1 MLAHG
6 KEEGEKEATQNGWEL
21 YQWIS
26 EPVGGVGR
34 CGQNPEPLRA
44 AVSRVERLLCQAVC
58 LHLVP
63 SPHRTLS
70 SPQGRPCVCPF
81 LETRK
86 PRRGEQPCFGQSGT
100 ARERPRG
107 PWMQTFSRSHGLPAP
122 AGVGF
127 WHLWCWRAPPSS
139 GLCSD
144 NSARPRPGEGAE
156 GRLET
161 GELAPLGDGLRRA
174 ELRWEALGR
183 ALRRTQ
189 GLGSLYSPQAVFLWP
204 ADVGYNFT
212 GYGKQAGSKWL
223 ELCGLNSVYSSWL
236 SENWTLVPVGCG
248 PKEVNIGLIP
258 ECCFWLIIIPGT
270 AARTPR
276 ARAVK
281 RCEPVLSVD
290 QAK

>member
-1 MLAHG
+1 MPHEEAGAPARWVPRAGLHVGPERTAQPWAGTDAGTSPRSDQTSASWRNGRKTPTEVKTEAEIPLSITRFNTLAHG

-86 PRRGEQPCFGQSGT
+86 PRRGERPCFGQSGP

-107 PWMQTFSRSHGLPAP
+107 PCMQAFSRSHALPAP

-127 WHLWCWRAPPSS
+127 WQLWCWRAPPSS
-139 GLCSD
+139 GLCSG
-144 NSARPRPGEGAE
+144 NSARPRAVERAGGAWKLASSRLWVTAFGAQSSA
-156 GRLET
+156 GRLWV
-161 GELAPLGDGLRRA
+161 GRSAGRRA
-174 ELRWEALGR
+174 WGLYIAPRLSFYGQQMLGTILRGME
-183 ALRRTQ
+183 
-189 GLGSLYSPQAVFLWP
+189 S
-204 ADVGYNFT
+204 
-212 GYGKQAGSKWL
+212 KQAPNG
-223 ELCGLNSVYSSWL
+223 
-236 SENWTLVPVGCG
+236 
-248 PKEVNIGLIP
+248 
-258 ECCFWLIIIPGT
+258 
-270 AARTPR
+270 
-276 ARAVK
+276 
-281 RCEPVLSVD
+281 
-290 QAK
+290 

>member
-1 MLAHG
+1 MG
-6 KEEGEKEATQNGWEL
+6 GSC
-21 YQWIS
+21 IS
-26 EPVGGVGR
+26 GS
-34 CGQNPEPLRA
+34 
-44 AVSRVERLLCQAVC
+44 VSRSAGWGGADRIQS
-58 LHLVP
+58 P
-63 SPHRTLS
+63 S
-70 SPQGRPCVCPF
+70 
-81 LETRK
+81 
-86 PRRGEQPCFGQSGT
+86 EQPCPVLNASSARPCASTLYLHHIVPSQAHKAGPAFARFWRRGNRGAESSRALARAALLASGRVGLGCRPLEATAFRPPPGWGFGTFG
-100 ARERPRG
+100 AGG
-107 PWMQTFSRSHGLPAP
+107 PLPARD
-122 AGVGF
+122 
-127 WHLWCWRAPPSS
+127 CS
-139 GLCSD
+139 G

-161 GELAPLGDGLRRA
+161 GELAPLGDGLRCA